1 MKKQPK
7 QYSDDDGRVIC
18 DMDVAG
24 MPWHDRHAR
33 SEKRALKLCAGGQ
46 TYQMSPAESRS
57 YTFSAVLAGLAI
69 VAVFGVTWAAL
80 ILFMTKAWFR

>member
-33 SEKRALKLCAGGQ
+33 SEKRALKLSAGGQ

-57 YTFSAVLAGLAI
+57 
-69 VAVFGVTWAAL
+69 
-80 ILFMTKAWFR
+80 